1 MLNAPPP
8 LPVARM
14 SASSPTQTV
23 TEAQRDSV
31 RGFWAAASAF
41 TLWGLLPLYLKLL
54 TGISATQITAHR
66 LVWGCLFTTMVILLR
81 GEWGQIRQALAN
93 PRSRLF
99 LCGSALLITS
109 NWVIYAW
116 AITNGHVIESSLG
129 YFINPL
135 LNILLGVF
143 VLSERLN
150 RTQWTAVAVAAA
162 GVIFLTWTAGRPPWI
177 ALGLAATFGCYGL
190 LRKLVTVE
198 ALPGLATETLLAA
211 PFALIYLLWGN
222 ASGSGSFVH
231 LGAMQTTVL
240 IFGGPIS
247 TIPLLLFA
255 YGARRIPYS
264 TVGVLQYIGPTLQFL
279 AGLLLF
285 HETFS
290 HTRGIGFAMIWTAL
304 AIYAIDGILRSRRA
318 PQVAAA

>member
-1 MLNAPPP
+1 MLNASPP

-23 TEAQRDSV
+23 NEAQRDSA
-31 RGFWAAASAF
+31 RGFWAAVSAF

-54 TGISATQITAHR
+54 TGISAAQITAHR
-66 LVWGCLFTTMVILLR
+66 LVWGCLFTLMVILLR
-81 GEWGQIRQALAN
+81 GEWGHVRQALSN

-99 LCGSALLITS
+99 LCASALLITS

-116 AITNGHVIESSLG
+116 AVTNGHVIESSLG

-177 ALGLAATFGCYGL
+177 ALGLAGTFGCYGL
-190 LRKLVTVE
+190 LRKLVTVD
-198 ALPGLATETLLAA
+198 ALPGLATETLLVV
-211 PFALIYLLWGN
+211 PFALIYLLWVN
-222 ASGSGSFVH
+222 ASDSGSVGQI
-231 LGAMQTTVL
+231 GAMQTAVL
-240 IFGGPIS
+240 ICGGPIS
-247 TIPLLLFA
+247 AIPLVLFA

-279 AGLLLF
+279 CGLLLF
-285 HETFS
+285 HETFN
-290 HTRGIGFAMIWTAL
+290 HTRAIGFAMIWTAL
-304 AIYAIDGILRSRRA
+304 GIYAVDGILRSRRA
-318 PQVAAA
+318 PAAPAT